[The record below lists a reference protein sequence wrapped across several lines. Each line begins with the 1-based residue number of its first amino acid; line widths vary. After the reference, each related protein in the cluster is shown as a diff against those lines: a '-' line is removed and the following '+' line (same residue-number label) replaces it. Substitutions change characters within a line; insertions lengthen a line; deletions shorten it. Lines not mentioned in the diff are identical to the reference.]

1 MPLPITTGPV
11 HIPLSD
17 EERISGI
24 LTPLHLYDAVDA
36 LRSDGVVILDNA
48 VAVEVC
54 DKLNERMTSDAKL
67 MLTRN
72 KDLKWG

>member
-1 MPLPITTGPV
+1 MPVPITTGPV

-48 VAVEVC
+48 GESGIRQGSQLAFIF
-54 DKLNERMTSDAKL
+54 S
-67 MLTRN
+67 
-72 KDLKWG
+72 